1 MPQAAFLLSLSARQ
15 DRRPE
20 RDHPLEQA
28 AELLRRAPHD
38 REHVLVAQRL
48 DAETRGGIGE
58 ARDRHDA
65 QARRAGRARLGR
77 RAHAHGVRPERA
89 QGPDL
94 GRRLVRGPE
103 HRGVDPALE
112 RDPGLA
118 RGAHQQLGELAIVG
132 APAGALAREER
143 APGLQVQVV
152 LEADERPRLP
162 GGHEAPRGVREH
174 ERAHAEP
181 REGPHGARHDERP
194 LTLVEMHASAL
205 HDHGQARELAEHDLA
220 GVAAHAGARQVLELG
235 AGDHAAPREPLRE
248 HPEARAEHD
257 RERAAAGAAL
267 GELVR
272 QGLGLAQGSLGSERH
287 RRHSKMQGV
296 HELLLPQ
303 SLSRAEALE
312 HCRRY
317 LATRIRRFRLAQAL
331 LPREVR
337 EDFIA
342 LLAWQRLGREISWG
356 VEGFERRRGLDEL
369 ASELDAALDERARSP
384 VGIALS
390 FAIRRHDL
398 PEELLRRPLLEWK
411 RDETLATFATREA
424 LLAHARAL
432 AVPEG
437 RLLLRVGGK
446 QGPRNEALAD
456 SLAIALQLTTWLAEL
471 AGELERGR

>member
-1 MPQAAFLLSLSARQ
+1 
-15 DRRPE
+15 
-20 RDHPLEQA
+20 
-28 AELLRRAPHD
+28 
-38 REHVLVAQRL
+38 
-48 DAETRGGIGE
+48 
-58 ARDRHDA
+58 
-65 QARRAGRARLGR
+65 
-77 RAHAHGVRPERA
+77 
-89 QGPDL
+89 
-94 GRRLVRGPE
+94 
-103 HRGVDPALE
+103 
-112 RDPGLA
+112 
-118 RGAHQQLGELAIVG
+118 
-132 APAGALAREER
+132 
-143 APGLQVQVV
+143 
-152 LEADERPRLP
+152 
-162 GGHEAPRGVREH
+162 
-174 ERAHAEP
+174 
-181 REGPHGARHDERP
+181 
-194 LTLVEMHASAL
+194 MHASAR

-272 QGLGLAQGSLGSERH
+272 QGLGLAQGSAGSERH

-471 AGELERGR
+471 AGELERGRLRIPVEDLTRGGLELGAVLAGREGAAFARAVASHVQWTRTFYARGWELCRELGAWRGRELAFVLRWHAATLSALEQARFDALRGPPPSGWLRLFACAFASLCSPAAPRLA